1 MTVEKSEPDKKPTDT
16 HLDFVDMDAIKTEV
30 YDIIEVAI
38 HAAVAAGEL
47 VISEV
52 PTIPFSPTKTLE
64 HGDIATPIALGLAKQ
79 ARMAP
84 RKIAEIIVTHINLD
98 AHPTIRQID
107 IAGAGFINIHLSD
120 NWLYDTLQAIATMRE
135 TYGTCNKGEGKQLQI
150 EFVSANPT
158 GPLNIVSGRAAAVG
172 DTLVNLLNAIGYN
185 AIREFYVNDA
195 GGQVERLGESIDV
208 RYRQVLG
215 EDGLE
220 IPDDGYHGEYIREFA
235 QTIVETEGDTHL
247 QLKTDERIA
256 LFRDKGI
263 AHILGQQKASLERFG
278 VNFDVWSSEKAI
290 RESGKPEEI
299 IELFRDKAYLYEAEG
314 ATWFRM
320 TDFGDDKDCVVVRSN
335 GEYTYFVPDAAYH
348 RDKFDRGF
356 STVIDLLGPDHQ
368 GHISRLKNFAKALG
382 LPDEWL
388 EISIIQQVNLVDA
401 EGNPQDMSKRRGQFY
416 TLDALIDEL
425 AATVGEQFAVDVARY
440 FFLMRANNTHLDFN
454 MELAITHAS
463 ENPVFYIQYAHAR
476 CCSIFEQGDE
486 QGITPKPI
494 EVVSLKRLTEP
505 MEHELIRKLAE
516 FPSAVL
522 LSAEAREAHR
532 IVHYLY
538 ELAGIFHP
546 YYNQHRVLDPA
557 DMEKTDARLIL
568 IQSVQRVLKNGLTLL
583 GISAPTSM

>member
-1 MTVEKSEPDKKPTDT
+1 MDT
-16 HLDFVDMDAIKTEV
+16 IKTEI
-30 YDIIEVAI
+30 YDIIESAI
-38 HAAVAAGEL
+38 RAAVAAGEL
-47 VISEV
+47 AIPKV
-52 PTIPFSPTKTLE
+52 PKIPFSPTKTPE

-79 ARMAP
+79 AKMPP

-120 NWLYDTLQAIATMRE
+120 NWLYDTLQTIAEMRE
-135 TYGTCNKGEGKQLQI
+135 AYGTCDKGAGKQLQI

-185 AIREFYVNDA
+185 AVREYYVNDA

-208 RYRQVLG
+208 RYRQALG
-215 EDGLE
+215 EKGLE
-220 IPDDGYHGEYIREFA
+220 IPEGGYQGKYLQEFA
-235 QTIVETEGDTHL
+235 QTIVDTEGDIHL
-247 QLKTDERIA
+247 QLETEERVA
-256 LFRDKGI
+256 AFRDKGI
-263 AHILGQQKASLERFG
+263 AHILAQQKKSLERFG

-299 IELFRDKAYLYEAEG
+299 IELFREKAYLYEAEG

-320 TDFGDDKDCVVVRSN
+320 TDFGDDKDCVVIRSN

-356 STVIDLLGPDHQ
+356 TTVIDLLGPDHQ
-368 GHISRLKNFAKALG
+368 GHITRLQNFVKALG
-382 LPDEWL
+382 LPDDWL

-401 EGNPQDMSKRRGQFY
+401 EGKRQDMSKRQGQFL

-425 AATVGEQFAVDVARY
+425 AETVGEQFAVDVARY

-454 MELAITHAS
+454 MELAVTHAS

-494 EVVSLKRLTEP
+494 EAVSLNRLTAS

-516 FPSAVL
+516 FPAAVL

-532 IVHYLY
+532 VVHYLH

-546 YYNQHRVLDPA
+546 YYNQHRVLDPT
-557 DMEKTDARLIL
+557 DMEKTHARLIL
-568 IQSVQRVLKNGLTLL
+568 IQSVQNVLKNGLTLL

>member
-1 MTVEKSEPDKKPTDT
+1 MDT
-16 HLDFVDMDAIKTEV
+16 IKTEV
-30 YDIIEVAI
+30 YNILESAI
-38 HAAVAAGEL
+38 HAAVDAGEL
-47 VISEV
+47 AISEV
-52 PTIPFSPTKTLE
+52 PTIPFSPTKTPE

-84 RKIAEIIVTHINLD
+84 RTIAEIIVKHID
-98 AHPTIRQID
+98 PDGHAMIHQID

-120 NWLYDTLQAIATMRE
+120 NYLYDTLHTIAAMQAA
-135 TYGTCNKGEGKQLQI
+135 YGTCEKGTGKQVQI

-172 DTLVNLLNAIGYN
+172 DTLVNLLNAIGYH

-195 GGQVERLGESIDV
+195 GGQVQRLGESIDV
-208 RYRQVLG
+208 RYRQALG
-215 EDGLE
+215 EEGLE
-220 IPDDGYHGEYIREFA
+220 IPEGGYQGEYLQAFA
-235 QTIVETEGDTHL
+235 QTIVETEGNAYLHL
-247 QLKTDERIA
+247 ETDERVA

-263 AHILGQQKASLERFG
+263 AHILGQQKTSLERFG

-290 RESGKPEEI
+290 RDGGKPEEI
-299 IELFRDKAYLYEAEG
+299 IQVFRENGYLYEAEG

-320 TDFGDDKDCVVVRSN
+320 TDFGDDKDCVVIKSD

-356 STVIDLLGPDHQ
+356 TTVIDLLGPDHQ
-368 GHISRLKNFAKALG
+368 GHITHLKNFVKGLG
-382 LPDEWL
+382 MPDDWL
-388 EISIIQQVNLVDA
+388 EIFIIQQVNLVNA
-401 EGNPQDMSKRRGQFY
+401 EGNRLDMSKRRGQFY
-416 TLDALIDEL
+416 TLDTLIDEL
-425 AATVGEQFAVDVARY
+425 AETVGEQFAVDVARY
-440 FFLMRANNTHLDFN
+440 FFLMRANSSHLDFN

-486 QGITPKPI
+486 HGIIPKPI
-494 EVVSLKRLTEP
+494 EEASLKRLTEP

-516 FPSAVL
+516 FPSIVR

-532 IVHYLY
+532 IPHYLH
-538 ELAGIFHP
+538 ELSGIFHP

-557 DMEKTDARLIL
+557 DMEKTHARLTL
-568 IQSVQRVLKNGLTLL
+568 IQSVQTVLKNGLTLL

>member
-1 MTVEKSEPDKKPTDT
+1 MPD
-16 HLDFVDMDAIKTEV
+16 
-30 YDIIEVAI
+30 
-38 HAAVAAGEL
+38 
-47 VISEV
+47 
-52 PTIPFSPTKTLE
+52 IPFSPTKTPE

-84 RKIAEIIVTHINLD
+84 RKIAEIIVAYIDLD
-98 AHPTIRQID
+98 DHPAIRHID

-120 NWLYDTLQAIATMRE
+120 SWLYDTLKTIAAMQA

-172 DTLVNLLNAIGYN
+172 DTLVNLLNAVGYN
-185 AIREFYVNDA
+185 AVREYYVNDA
-195 GGQVERLGESIDV
+195 GGQVERLGASIDV
-208 RYRQVLG
+208 RYRQALG
-215 EDGLE
+215 EEGLE
-220 IPDDGYHGEYIREFA
+220 IPEDGYPGEYLREFA
-235 QTIVETEGDTHL
+235 QAIVDTEGDTYL
-247 QLKTDERIA
+247 QLESAERVA
-256 LFRDKGI
+256 VFRDKGI
-263 AHILGQQKASLERFG
+263 AHILEQQKTALERFG
-278 VNFDVWSSEKAI
+278 VDFDVWSSEKAI
-290 RESGKPEEI
+290 RDSGKPEEI
-299 IELFRDKAYLYEAEG
+299 IQLFREKGYLYEAEG

-356 STVIDLLGPDHQ
+356 TRVIDLLGPDHQ
-368 GHISRLKNFAKALG
+368 GHISRLKNFVKALG
-382 LPDEWL
+382 LPDDWL
-388 EISIIQQVNLVDA
+388 EISIIQQVNLIDA
-401 EGNPQDMSKRRGQFY
+401 EGKRSDMSKRLGQFL
-416 TLDALIDEL
+416 TLDELIDEL

-454 MELAITHAS
+454 MELAVTHAS

-486 QGITPKPI
+486 QGITSKPI
-494 EVVSLKRLTEP
+494 DAVSLKHLTEP

-516 FPSAVL
+516 FPSIVL
-522 LSAEAREAHR
+522 LSAAAREAHR
-532 IVHYLY
+532 LAHYLH

-557 DMEKTDARLIL
+557 AMEKTYARLIL
-568 IQSVQRVLKNGLTLL
+568 IQSVQTVLKNGLTLL
-583 GISAPTSM
+583 GISAPDSM

>member
-1 MTVEKSEPDKKPTDT
+1 MRQ
-16 HLDFVDMDAIKTEV
+16 TER
-30 YDIIEVAI
+30 
-38 HAAVAAGEL
+38 AAV
-47 VISEV
+47 
-52 PTIPFSPTKTLE
+52 
-64 HGDIATPIALGLAKQ
+64 
-79 ARMAP
+79 
-84 RKIAEIIVTHINLD
+84 
-98 AHPTIRQID
+98 
-107 IAGAGFINIHLSD
+107 
-120 NWLYDTLQAIATMRE
+120 
-135 TYGTCNKGEGKQLQI
+135 
-150 EFVSANPT
+150 
-158 GPLNIVSGRAAAVG
+158 
-172 DTLVNLLNAIGYN
+172 
-185 AIREFYVNDA
+185 
-195 GGQVERLGESIDV
+195 
-208 RYRQVLG
+208 
-215 EDGLE
+215 
-220 IPDDGYHGEYIREFA
+220 
-235 QTIVETEGDTHL
+235 
-247 QLKTDERIA
+247 
-256 LFRDKGI
+256 FRDKGI
-263 AHILGQQKASLERFG
+263 ADILAQQKRSLKRFG
-278 VNFDVWSSEKAI
+278 VDFDVWSSEKAI

-356 STVIDLLGPDHQ
+356 TTVIDLLGPDHQ
-368 GHISRLKNFAKALG
+368 GHISRLKNFVKALG

-388 EISIIQQVNLVDA
+388 EISIIQRVNLVDA

>member
-1 MTVEKSEPDKKPTDT
+1 MDT
-16 HLDFVDMDAIKTEV
+16 IKTEV
-30 YDIIEVAI
+30 YNIIEGAI

-47 VISEV
+47 AISEV
-52 PTIPFSPTKTLE
+52 PPIPFSPTKTPE
-64 HGDIATPIALGLAKQ
+64 HGDIATPVALSLAKQ

-84 RKIAEIIVTHINLD
+84 RDIAETILTHID
-98 AHPTIRQID
+98 SAAHPIIRQID
-107 IAGAGFINIHLSD
+107 IAGPGFINIHLSD
-120 NWLYDTLQAIATMRE
+120 TWLYDTLHTIAAMQAA
-135 TYGTCNKGEGKQLQI
+135 YGTCEKGAGKQVQI

-195 GGQVERLGESIDV
+195 GGQVQRLGESIDV
-208 RYRQVLG
+208 RYRQALG
-215 EDGLE
+215 EEALE
-220 IPDDGYHGEYIREFA
+220 IPEGGYQGEYLREFA
-235 QTIVETEGDTHL
+235 ETIVETDGDKHL
-247 QLKTDERIA
+247 GLKTDERVA
-256 LFRDKGI
+256 RFRDEGI
-263 AHILGQQKASLERFG
+263 AHILAQQKASLERFG

-290 RESGKPEEI
+290 RDSGKPEAI
-299 IELFRDKAYLYEAEG
+299 IQLFREKAYLYEAEG

-320 TDFGDDKDCVVVRSN
+320 TDFGDDKDCVVIRRD

-368 GHISRLKNFAKALG
+368 GHISRLKNFVKALG

-388 EISIIQQVNLVDA
+388 EIFIIQQVNLVDA

-416 TLDALIDEL
+416 TLDTLIDEL
-425 AATVGEQFAVDVARY
+425 ATTVGEQFAVDVARY
-440 FFLMRANNTHLDFN
+440 FFLMRANSSHLDFN
-454 MELAITHAS
+454 MELAITQAT

-486 QGITPKPI
+486 HGITPQPI
-494 EVVSLKRLTEP
+494 ETVSLKRLTEP
-505 MEHELIRKLAE
+505 MEHGLIRKLAE
-516 FPSAVL
+516 FPSIVH

-532 IVHYLY
+532 IPHYLH
-538 ELAGIFHP
+538 ELSGIFHP

-557 DMEKTDARLIL
+557 DMEKTHARLIL
-568 IQSVQRVLKNGLTLL
+568 VQSVQTVLKNGLTLL

>member
-1 MTVEKSEPDKKPTDT
+1 
-16 HLDFVDMDAIKTEV
+16 MDAIKTEV

-52 PTIPFSPTKTLE
+52 PTIPFSPTKTPE

-120 NWLYDTLQAIATMRE
+120 NWLYDTLQRIAAMQSA
-135 TYGTCNKGEGKQLQI
+135 YGTCDKGAGKQVQI

-185 AIREFYVNDA
+185 AIREYYVNDA

-208 RYRQVLG
+208 RYRQALG

-220 IPDDGYHGEYIREFA
+220 IPEGGYQGEYLREFA
-235 QTIVETEGDTHL
+235 QTIADTEGDVYL
-247 QLKTDERIA
+247 QLETAERVA
-256 LFRDKGI
+256 VFRDKGI
-263 AHILGQQKASLERFG
+263 ADILAQQKRSLKRFG
-278 VNFDVWSSEKAI
+278 VDFDVWSSEKAI

-356 STVIDLLGPDHQ
+356 TTVIDLLGPDHQ
-368 GHISRLKNFAKALG
+368 GHISHLKNFVQAMG
-382 LPDEWL
+382 LPDDWL
-388 EISIIQQVNLVDA
+388 EVFIIQQVNLVDA
-401 EGNPQDMSKRRGQFY
+401 GGKRVDMSKRSGQFS
-416 TLDALIDEL
+416 
-425 AATVGEQFAVDVARY
+425 
-440 FFLMRANNTHLDFN
+440 H
-454 MELAITHAS
+454 
-463 ENPVFYIQYAHAR
+463 PR
-476 CCSIFEQGDE
+476 CS
-486 QGITPKPI
+486 
-494 EVVSLKRLTEP
+494 
-505 MEHELIRKLAE
+505 
-516 FPSAVL
+516 
-522 LSAEAREAHR
+522 
-532 IVHYLY
+532 Y
-538 ELAGIFHP
+538 
-546 YYNQHRVLDPA
+546 
-557 DMEKTDARLIL
+557 
-568 IQSVQRVLKNGLTLL
+568 
-583 GISAPTSM
+583 

>member
-1 MTVEKSEPDKKPTDT
+1 MDTIKSE
-16 HLDFVDMDAIKTEV
+16 I
-30 YDIIEVAI
+30 YDIIESAI
-38 HAAVAAGEL
+38 QAATAAEEL
-47 VISEV
+47 TISEV
-52 PTIPFSPTKTLE
+52 PKIPFSPTKTPE

-79 ARMAP
+79 AKMAP
-84 RKIAEIIVTHINLD
+84 RKIAEIIVSHINLD
-98 AHPTIRQID
+98 THPTIRQID

-120 NWLYDTLQAIATMRE
+120 NWLYDTLQTIAAMQAA
-135 TYGTCNKGEGKQLQI
+135 YGTCNKGEGKQLQI

-185 AIREFYVNDA
+185 AVREYYVNDA

-208 RYRQVLG
+208 RYRQALG
-215 EDGLE
+215 EEGLE
-220 IPDDGYHGEYIREFA
+220 IPEDGYQGEYLREFG
-235 QTIVETEGDTHL
+235 QTIADTEGDVYL
-247 QLKTDERIA
+247 QLEAEERVA
-256 LFRDKGI
+256 AFREKGI
-263 AHILGQQKASLERFG
+263 AHILAEQKKSLERFG
-278 VNFDVWSSEKAI
+278 VDFDVWSSEKAI

-299 IELFRDKAYLYEAEG
+299 IELFREKAYLYEAEG

-320 TDFGDDKDCVVVRSN
+320 TDFGDDKDCVVIRSN

-356 STVIDLLGPDHQ
+356 TTVIDLLGPDHQ
-368 GHISRLKNFAKALG
+368 GHISRLKNFVKALG
-382 LPDEWL
+382 LPDDWL

-401 EGNPQDMSKRRGQFY
+401 AGNRQDMSKRQGKFL

-425 AATVGEQFAVDVARY
+425 AETVGEQFAVDVARY

-454 MELAITHAS
+454 MELAVIHAS

-486 QGITPKPI
+486 QGIKPKPI
-494 EVVSLKRLTEP
+494 EAAALNRLSEP

-532 IVHYLY
+532 IVHYLH

-557 DMEKTDARLIL
+557 DMEKTYARLIL
-568 IQSVQRVLKNGLTLL
+568 IQSVQSVLKNGLTLL
-583 GISAPTSM
+583 GISAPVSM